1 MPELFTTQEE
11 ADTRLLLHCAHA
23 ADYSRNII
31 IRSPDTDV
39 FVLALAFYKD
49 IGAHLYFQTGKGG
62 NSRTVEVQKIHNQL
76 GAIVCDALIGLH
88 CFTGCDT
95 VSSLYGIGKVK
106 AMKALLSNQ
115 EHCNTFQRIDTTF
128 TVTPDLY
135 EAVEAFTCE
144 LYDVKDV
151 KSVNQ
156 ARWHMFRSGKC
167 LERSL
172 PPNQDSL
179 QQHIQRAN
187 YQAAIHRRSLQKR
200 PEIPPPVQHGWRMEG
215 EHLVVHWM
223 ILPPAPQSVLE
234 LVHCQC
240 KILKCVGGKCTC
252 KKHKLACTELCHCTN
267 CDNLP

>member
-11 ADTRLLLHCAHA
+11 ADTRLLLHCSHA
-23 ADYSRNII
+23 ADYSRYII

-62 NSRTVEVQKIHNQL
+62 NSHTVEVQKIHNQL

-95 VSSLYGIGKVK
+95 VSSLYGIVKVK

-115 EHCNTFQRIDTTF
+115 EHCNTFQRIGTTF
-128 TVTPDLY
+128 TVTRDLY

-144 LYDVKDV
+144 IYDVKDAKV
-151 KSVNQ
+151 STKQ
-156 ARWHMFRSGKC
+156 GGTFRSEKC

-187 YQAAIHRRSLQKR
+187 YEAAINRRSLRKQ

-240 KILKCVGGKCTC
+240 KMCGR
-252 KKHKLACTELCHCTN
+252 ELH
-267 CDNLP
+267 LQKA